1 MKVIFFIAIGGM
13 FGALSRYY
21 LGQQVLKY
29 FGYYFPL
36 QTIIINVVGSF
47 LIGLIF
53 EISKTKLS
61 LNEDLRLLITVG
73 FLGSFTTFS
82 AFTLDFFLLIEKEE
96 IFLALIYII
105 ASVMIAIFAMLFAIW
120 LVRSLII

>member
-96 IFLALIYII
+96 IFIALIYII
-105 ASVMIAIFAMLFAIW
+105 ASVIIAIFAMLFAIW

>member
-1 MKVIFFIAIGGM
+1 MKVVIFIAIGGM

-21 LGQQVLKY
+21 LGQQVIKY

-36 QTIIINVVGSF
+36 QTIIINVIGSF

-53 EISKTKLS
+53 EISRTKFS
-61 LNEDLRLLITVG
+61 LNEELRLLIMVG

-82 AFTLDFFLLIEKEE
+82 AFTLDFFLLIEREE
-96 IFLALIYII
+96 ILLSFMYIVV
-105 ASVMIAIFAMLFAIW
+105 SVMISILAMWLAIW
-120 LVRSLII
+120 FVRSVII

>member
-1 MKVIFFIAIGGM
+1 
-13 FGALSRYY
+13 SSS
-21 LGQQVLKY
+21 
-29 FGYYFPL
+29 
-36 QTIIINVVGSF
+36 TIIINVVGSF

-82 AFTLDFFLLIEKEE
+82 TFTLDFFLLLEKDE
-96 IFLALIYII
+96 ILLAFIYIV
-105 ASVMIAIFAMLFAIW
+105 ASVIIAIFAMLFAIW